1 MLRIGALGVAFAERR
16 VGVPRCLLVLL
27 RTHSWIPVVVLVMD
41 RQDITASA
49 RDGNRAAGRPAEVV
63 AHRLPP
69 GRTAAGQ
76 LGVRVS
82 YDVARM
88 RSGLISVVYFIVG
101 VVVAVSDHYFTHIS
115 TLKPLLSAL
124 LAVVLWP
131 LLLLGVNLHIK

>member
-69 GRTAAGQ
+69 
-76 LGVRVS
+76 
-82 YDVARM
+82 VASRP
-88 RSGLISVVYFIVG
+88 GN
-101 VVVAVSDHYFTHIS
+101 
-115 TLKPLLSAL
+115 SA
-124 LAVVLWP
+124 
-131 LLLLGVNLHIK
+131 